1 MSANSTAII
10 DNNGVHAF
18 DPPLS
23 KAIKFW
29 LMLVGVVISMPC
41 YLFLIYY
48 FLSKKKARKAPYNHV
63 IIVSLFVDF
72 IILSVDLPCH
82 LGFLRLDNIV
92 PSIPATCL
100 IWQLIDYGFWHGDL
114 FLKSWAAIERH
125 IFIFH
130 PNLTNTLNKRI
141 LFHYIPL
148 LFVTFYCPLVYVY
161 LVFFYPAQHTYDY
174 TILMCGGPYYYY
186 DIPAWLIWY
195 ESIFHY
201 VIPIFLIILFSNA
214 LFLRVIYRKRNLR
227 VAHGWRQYRKMTLQL
242 LFVSIIYLFDLP
254 YIIVTIVRWSGYP
267 DFGTDLQGPYFY
279 YVNYVPIV
287 LFPYAILGTYPK
299 LLQRLSPWK
308 KGPRAVTVFP
318 TVRHS

>member
-1 MSANSTAII
+1 MSVNSTII
-10 DNNGVHAF
+10 EDNNGVHAF

-29 LMLVGVVISMPC
+29 LMLVGVIISMPC
-41 YLFLIYY
+41 YLFLIHY
-48 FLSKKKARKAPYNHV
+48 FLSNKKARRAPYNHV
-63 IIVSLFVDF
+63 IIVSLFIDL

-82 LGFLRLDNIV
+82 LGFLRWDYIA

-100 IWQLIDYGFWHGDL
+100 VWQLIDYGFWYGDL

-130 PNLTNTLNKRI
+130 PNLTNTFCKRI

-148 LFVTFYCPLVYVY
+148 LFATFYSPFVYVY
-161 LVFFYPAQHTYDY
+161 LVFFYPAEHTYDY

-201 VIPIFLIILFSNA
+201 VIPIFLIFLFSNA
-214 LFLRVIYRKRNLR
+214 LFLRVICRKRRLR

-287 LFPYAILGTYPK
+287 LFPFAILGTYPK
-299 LLQRLSPWK
+299 LLQRLSPCK
-308 KGPRAVTVFP
+308 KQRRGITVFP